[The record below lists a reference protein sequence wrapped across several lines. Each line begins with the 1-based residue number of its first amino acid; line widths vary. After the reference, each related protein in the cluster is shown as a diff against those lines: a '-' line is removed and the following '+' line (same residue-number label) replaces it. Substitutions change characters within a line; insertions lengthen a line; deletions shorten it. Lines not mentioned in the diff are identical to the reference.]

1 MTINFNSSY
10 NTIDDILEINNIN
23 YAPLSI
29 YNAFNS
35 KSFSLLKETNNWFK
49 GRGIPSWRKEL
60 ETLLERLNV
69 SCSEELLNKAYGL
82 SLSD

>member
-1 MTINFNSSY
+1 MKCFLMNKNTIVMTINFNSSY

-35 KSFSLLKETNNWFK
+35 KSFSLLKKLIIGSRVGAF
-49 GRGIPSWRKEL
+49 
-60 ETLLERLNV
+60 LLGVRI
-69 SCSEELLNKAYGL
+69 
-82 SLSD
+82 